1 MPSCQSHLAEEDT
14 SPEGVVWSA
23 QEGQRPCWPGRASSH
38 LGNCSSLVP
47 TRPSPQD
54 QRKSQQCRQ
63 SVYFQMTFLRKMAS
77 PKRLTLCLECGETN
91 SCLDSQAP
99 REAPGWGQEL

>member
-1 MPSCQSHLAEEDT
+1 MPSCQNHLVEEDT
-14 SPEGVVWSA
+14 SPEGVVWPA
-23 QEGQRPCWPGRASSH
+23 QEGQRPCWPEEPPATWAIAVR
-38 LGNCSSLVP
+38 LVP

-63 SVYFQMTFLRKMAS
+63 SVYFQMAFLRKMAS
-77 PKRLTLCLECGETN
+77 PKRLALCLECGETN

-99 REAPGWGQEL
+99 